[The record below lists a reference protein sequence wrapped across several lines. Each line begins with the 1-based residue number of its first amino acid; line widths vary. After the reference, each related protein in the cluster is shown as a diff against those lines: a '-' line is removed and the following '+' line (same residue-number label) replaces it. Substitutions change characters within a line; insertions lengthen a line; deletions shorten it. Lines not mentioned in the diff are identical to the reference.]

1 VIVTLY
7 FRRFKI
13 RNPFKASH
21 PGWHQAVL
29 ANEKAEK
36 IALEKAAKD
45 AEKTFVRTLPVTD
58 GPSRA
63 EIAHH
68 EGRESFWRRRIL
80 WIRSFGH
87 ETTNEAE
94 NERMKMDEPG
104 EWEGDWTRVLDDEN

>member
-45 AEKTFVRTLPVTD
+45 AEKTFVRTLPRLRLKSAQSLTSLSGQKSPIMRVE
-58 GPSRA
+58 RA
-63 EIAHH
+63 SGA
-68 EGRESFWRRRIL
+68 GGF
-80 WIRSFGH
+80 FGYVVL
-87 ETTNEAE
+87 AMRLQMKP
-94 NERMKMDEPG
+94 RMRG
-104 EWEGDWTRVLDDEN
+104 